1 MQSVT
6 PTSQYLKALNEG
18 SHQPDDV
25 QKEAVS
31 RLEIIY
37 QELIN
42 STPPAP
48 RTSGLMARVGKL
60 WGKRED
66 TKHMPVRGLYMWGG
80 VGRGKTWLMDLFY
93 QSLPG
98 ERKQRLHFHRFMLRV
113 HEELTALQGQTDPLE
128 IIADRFKA
136 ETDVL
141 CFDEFFVSDI
151 TDAML
156 LGGLMKALFAR
167 GITLV
172 ATSNIPPDE
181 LYRNGLQ
188 RARFLPAIDAI
199 KRHCD
204 VMNVDAGV
212 DYRLRT
218 LTQAHLWLSP
228 LNDETRAQMDKLWLA
243 LAGAKRENS
252 PTLEINH
259 RPLATMGVENQ
270 TLAGAKRENSPTL
283 EINHRPLATMGVEN
297 QTLAVSFTTLCV
309 DARSQHDYIALSR
322 LFHTVMLFDVPV
334 MTRLMESEAR
344 RFIALVDEFYER
356 HVKLVVSAEVPLYE
370 IYQGERLKFEFQRC
384 LSRLQE
390 MQSEEYLKREHLAG

>member
-1 MQSVT
+1 MKELILLPLYRLIHCWERRLGTAMRRTMLPPWKIVE
-6 PTSQYLKALNEG
+6 ALSENPELIG
-18 SHQPDDV
+18 KSRYDLRRIGNLIDPEYWFWLLARHPQFTEYFDWFSHRNDSGLNWSELLSRQPGFAD
-25 QKEAVS
+25 KCNWEAVS

-66 TKHMPVRGLYMWGG
+66 TKHTPVRGLYMWGG

-156 LGGLMKALFAR
+156 LGGLMKALFQPQKYV
-167 GITLV
+167 LLNLH
-172 ATSNIPPDE
+172 S
-181 LYRNGLQ
+181 
-188 RARFLPAIDAI
+188 
-199 KRHCD
+199 
-204 VMNVDAGV
+204 
-212 DYRLRT
+212 
-218 LTQAHLWLSP
+218 SP
-228 LNDETRAQMDKLWLA
+228 QC
-243 LAGAKRENS
+243 S
-252 PTLEINH
+252 
-259 RPLATMGVENQ
+259 
-270 TLAGAKRENSPTL
+270 
-283 EINHRPLATMGVEN
+283 
-297 QTLAVSFTTLCV
+297 
-309 DARSQHDYIALSR
+309 
-322 LFHTVMLFDVPV
+322 
-334 MTRLMESEAR
+334 
-344 RFIALVDEFYER
+344 
-356 HVKLVVSAEVPLYE
+356 
-370 IYQGERLKFEFQRC
+370 
-384 LSRLQE
+384 
-390 MQSEEYLKREHLAG
+390 

>member
-1 MQSVT
+1 MQSIS
-6 PTSQYLKALNEG
+6 PTSRYLQALNDG

-25 QKEAVS
+25 QKDAVN
-31 RLEIIY
+31 RLESIY
-37 QELIN
+37 QAL
-42 STPPAP
+42 SAKTPPAP
-48 RTSGLMARVGKL
+48 QTGGLMARFGKL
-60 WGKRED
+60 LGKREPSANA
-66 TKHMPVRGLYMWGG
+66 PVRGLYMWGG

-93 QSLPG
+93 HSLPG

-128 IIADRFKA
+128 IIADSFKA

-188 RARFLPAIDAI
+188 RTRFLPAIDAI
-199 KRHCD
+199 KAHCD
-204 VMNVDAGV
+204 IMNVDAGV

-228 LNDETRAQMDKLWLA
+228 RNNETQQQMDKLWLA
-243 LAGAKRENS
+243 LAGAKRENA
-252 PTLEINH
+252 PTLEVNH
-259 RPLATMGVENQ
+259 RPL
-270 TLAGAKRENSPTL
+270 P
-283 EINHRPLATMGVEN
+283 TMGVEN
-297 QTLAVSFTTLCV
+297 QTLAVSFITLCV

-322 LFHTVMLFDVPV
+322 LFHTVLLFDVPV
-334 MTRLMESEAR
+334 MTPLMESEAR

-356 HVKLVVSAEVPLYE
+356 HVKLVVSADAPLYE
-370 IYQGERLKFEFQRC
+370 IYQCERLKFEFQRC

-390 MQSEEYLKREHLAG
+390 MQSEEYLKRSHMP